1 MDLVRRFT
9 PDLVDRA
16 LAEWQW
22 LPDLVG
28 KQPMATSAFGDV
40 FLRANDGVWFLDT
53 VEGTLTREWDS
64 PEALQAQLNT
74 ADGQDRFLL
83 AGLATA
89 AFATGLAPDE
99 SEVLGFKIAPVL
111 GGAFEPE
118 NVEVID
124 LVVSLSI
131 AGQVH
136 RQVKDLPRGT
146 SIAGFAV
153 GGDEQ

>member
-9 PDLVDRA
+9 PDLVARA
-16 LAEWQW
+16 LADWQW

-28 KQPMATSAFGDV
+28 KQPMVTSAFGV

-53 VEGTLTREWDS
+53 VEGTLTRERDS

-74 ADGQDRFLL
+74 AAGQDRFLL
-83 AGLATA
+83 AGSATA

-111 GGAFEPE
+111 GGAFEPA
-118 NVEVID
+118 NVEVSD
-124 LVVSLSI
+124 LIVSPSI

-136 RQVKDLPRGT
+136 RQAKDLPPRT

-153 GGDEQ
+153 GGDEH